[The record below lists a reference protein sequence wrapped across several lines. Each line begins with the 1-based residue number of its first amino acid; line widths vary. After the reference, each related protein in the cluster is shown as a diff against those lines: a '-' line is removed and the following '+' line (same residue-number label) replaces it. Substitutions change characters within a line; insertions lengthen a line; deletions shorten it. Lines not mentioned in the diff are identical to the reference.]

1 VRAGFPSLAA
11 ALLLA
16 TVALAQ
22 TAPTAKPAPAGP
34 DPRAIAAMIEKG
46 ELAPAE
52 QTLRR
57 FLAQGGSPIGRDLLG
72 TVLAAQG
79 RTDEA
84 EREFKQA
91 LLGNPS
97 LLDARQHLA
106 RLYLGQKRDADAALE
121 LRRAAALGPLDR
133 DLALSLADIER
144 AAGRPLPAERQLRS
158 VADRFKSVRALL
170 ELAQL
175 QSEQKNAAGALASL
189 RQARALAPD
198 SEDVLRAYAEAL
210 LASPTPDAAIPIL
223 GALTRMYPLEARY
236 QYLEGVAV
244 LGAGDARAAVS
255 FLQEALRL
263 EPDQA
268 PTLIALGRALNQE
281 QLYAEAKPHLIRGL
295 SLLPGSALALAALA
309 EAEQRLGELDN
320 ALEHARRALAQ
331 VKDHPTASVVV
342 ALVLM
347 KQEKFAD
354 ARDVLL
360 KAAADDASSLAV
372 HYQLSLVYERLG
384 DPASAR
390 KHRALYDQKLEEAKA
405 RLKQAR
411 QSLGF
416 PLGGKEP

>member
-1 VRAGFPSLAA
+1 VKAGFSG
-11 ALLLA
+11 LA
-16 TVALAQ
+16 TLLMAASALAQ
-22 TAPTAKPAPAGP
+22 TPPAAKPPAPAGP
-34 DPRAIAAMIEKG
+34 DPKAIAAMIEKG
-46 ELAPAE
+46 DLAPAE
-52 QTLRR
+52 ERLRR
-57 FLAQGGSPIGRDLLG
+57 FLAQGGSPIGHDLLG

-79 RTDEA
+79 RGGEA
-84 EREFKQA
+84 EHEFKQA

-106 RLYLGQKRDADAALE
+106 RLYLGQKREADAASE

-133 DLALSLADIER
+133 DLALTLAEVER

-170 ELAQL
+170 QLAQL
-175 QSEQKNAAGALASL
+175 QSEQKNATGALASL

-223 GALTRMYPLEARY
+223 GALTRMYPLEGRY

-255 FLQEALRL
+255 FLQEAMRL

-295 SLLPGSALALAALA
+295 SLLPGSVLALAALA
-309 EAEQRLGELDN
+309 EAEQGLGELDN

-347 KQEKFAD
+347 KQEKLAE

-360 KAAADDASSLAV
+360 KAAAADPSSPAI
-372 HYQLSLVYERLG
+372 HYQLSLAYERLG
-384 DPASAR
+384 DPTSAR
-390 KHRALYDQKLEEAKA
+390 KHRALYDQKLEEGKA

-411 QSLGF
+411 QSMGF
-416 PLGGKEP
+416 MLGGR